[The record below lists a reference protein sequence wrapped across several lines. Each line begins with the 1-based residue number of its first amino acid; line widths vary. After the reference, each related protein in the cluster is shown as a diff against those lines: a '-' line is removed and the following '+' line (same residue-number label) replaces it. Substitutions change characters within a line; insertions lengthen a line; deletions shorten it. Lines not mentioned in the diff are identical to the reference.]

1 MFTPI
6 LTLSTS
12 MIGKFALEI
21 YTSMLLLFS
30 FFTTTLATQTEQMMS
45 KINQYSYTVEFT
57 KDQAFFGIGIL
68 SIFTFMFIMFIFD
81 KIINYYTSIIKKL
94 ENDVRKLKSD
104 LEIHDAKFEAYV
116 KETERLQNSTNHQLY
131 QKFKSYDKE
140 LKKMNK
146 EIRKYE

>member
-94 ENDVRKLKSD
+94 ENDVRKLKSE
-104 LEIHDAKFEAYV
+104 LEIHDAKSEAYV
-116 KETERLQNSTNHQLY
+116 KETERLQNNTNHQLY

>member
-6 LTLSTS
+6 LTISASTIS
-12 MIGKFALEI
+12 KFALEI

-30 FFTTTLATQTEQMMS
+30 FFTTTLATQTEEMMS
-45 KINQYSYTVEFT
+45 KINQYSYT

-68 SIFTFMFIMFIFD
+68 SILTFIFIMFILD

-94 ENDVRKLKSD
+94 ENDVRKLKCD
-104 LEIHDAKFEAYV
+104 IELQDAKFEAYV
-116 KETERLQNSTNHQLY
+116 KETARNQNCTNHQLDK
-131 QKFKSYDKE
+131 KFKSYDKE

>member
-6 LTLSTS
+6 LTISAS
-12 MIGKFALEI
+12 SISKFALEI

-30 FFTTTLATQTEQMMS
+30 LFTTTLATQTEEMMS
-45 KINQYSYTVEFT
+45 KINQYSYTF
-57 KDQAFFGIGIL
+57 DQTFFVIAIF
-68 SIFTFMFIMFIFD
+68 SIFIMFILD

-94 ENDVRKLKSD
+94 ENNVRKLKCD
-104 LEIHDAKFEAYV
+104 LELQDVKLEAYV
-116 KETERLQNSTNHQLY
+116 KEMAGKQNSTNHHLY